1 MIYPLSSAIILTDAI
16 FEAYGGA
23 TGTSTPAQRNA
34 AYFIAE
40 EELSNHLGTLLLP
53 ITMTGTVHPLS
64 NGMTY
69 LDWCYVHNISQLLIT
84 DSEDVIVST
93 VPHGWTLQDGDMGI
107 VRLKSAL
114 AQYLGFCV
122 ENPGEVYNLAM
133 TYTAGL
139 PTGTANRPNVL
150 NALTIMADIAL
161 KEIIDPAANESTGDI
176 GVQQFSA
183 NGYSETRVQLARTAL
198 GTSARAM
205 AARKLVMGLK
215 IHRGLSLR

>member
-16 FEAYGGA
+16 FTAYGGA
-23 TGTSTPAQRNA
+23 TGTSTVAQRNA

-40 EELSNHLGTLLLP
+40 EELSNHLSTLLLP
-53 ITMTGTVHPLS
+53 VTVTGTVHPQA

-69 LDWCYVHNISQLLIT
+69 LDYCYVQSISQLLIT
-84 DSEDVIVST
+84 ADDDDVIST
-93 VPHGWTLQDGDMGI
+93 IPHGWVLRDADMGI
-107 VRLKSAL
+107 VKLNDAL
-114 AQYLGFCV
+114 AHYLGFKV
-122 ENPGEVYNLAM
+122 ENPGEIYNLAM

-161 KEIIDPAANESTGDI
+161 KEICDPAANESTGDI

>member
-23 TGTSTPAQRNA
+23 TGTSTPAQRSA
-34 AYFIAE
+34 AYFVAE

-53 ITMTGTVHPLS
+53 VTVTGTVHPLS
-64 NGMTY
+64 NGMAY
-69 LDWCYVHNISQLLIT
+69 LDWCYVQSISQLLIVA
-84 DSEDVIVST
+84 DDDDVIST
-93 VPHGWTLQDGDMGI
+93 VPHGWILRDADMGI
-107 VRLKSAL
+107 VKLKDAL
-114 AQYLGFCV
+114 AHYLGFKV
-122 ENPGEVYNLAM
+122 ENPAEVYNFAM

-139 PTGTANRPNVL
+139 PTGVANRPNVL